1 MATNVLAGRKWKRA
15 RDRKNTI
22 TVKYRVELASALAI
36 GSEGG
41 NLTGVP
47 KPGDQHPNDDNLEVA
62 SVDYE
67 EESGSGL
74 AKFVIATVNYEAKN
88 SASETTIQEEG
99 GVKYQVDEWGWD
111 AGTDEKELI
120 DDIRSTETN
129 PKPVL
134 NSAGDPFDA
143 VPKVSVYAPVFTKV
157 MKFGSR
163 RSGATAFSCKVN
175 SEEITIGGR
184 TCAPG
189 TLLCIVSE
197 KRIFGDP
204 DWNYAYTVQ
213 LKYKSNKVK
222 LHGDSETSELG
233 WDVGIADAGMR
244 QKDPDDQ
251 TKKKLIRMIDQ
262 ETGQE
267 CVVQSP
273 ALLDG
278 NGYVIS
284 PTDPDQGPRVLR
296 FQAYERTSFP
306 SWFYSEPV
314 IVTPPEP
321 EPEPEA

>member
-1 MATNVLAGRKWKRA
+1 MSTDVLAGRKWKRA
-15 RDRKNTI
+15 RDKKNTI
-22 TVKYRVELASALAI
+22 TVKYRVKLDAVLAI
-36 GSEGG
+36 GREGG
-41 NLTGVP
+41 NLAGVP

-67 EESGSGL
+67 EESGTGFE
-74 AKFVIATVNYEAKN
+74 KYVVATVNYEAKN
-88 SASETTIQEEG
+88 SASETISEEA

-120 DDIRSTETN
+120 DDVRSTDN
-129 PKPVL
+129 DPKPVL

-157 MKFGSR
+157 MKWGSR
-163 RSGATAFSCKVN
+163 RSGATAYSCKVN
-175 SEEITIGGR
+175 DSEITIGGR
-184 TCAPG
+184 SCAAG

-204 DWNYAYTVQ
+204 DWNYSYTVQ
-213 LKYKSNKVK
+213 LKYKTNKVK
-222 LHGDSETSELG
+222 LFGDMETSELG

-244 QKDPDDQ
+244 QKDPADG

-278 NGYVIS
+278 NGYAIS
-284 PTDPDQGPRVLR
+284 PTDTDQGPRVLR

-314 IVTPPEP
+314 IVTPPGP
-321 EPEPEA
+321 EPEPEE